1 MSDEEKGLELI
12 IISGRSGSGK
22 SVALRVLEDLG
33 YYCVDNI
40 PVNLLPSLVRS
51 VSDNYNKI
59 AVSIDVR
66 NLPKEQ
72 NEFNDILEYLPGF
85 AKPTLFYLD
94 SDDQTLIK
102 RFSETRRLHPLSLH
116 NLPLDVAIKKERELL
131 DVLITRADFL
141 IDTTGLSVH
150 QLAEDIREKIL
161 GKKDKQ
167 LIITFESFGFK
178 HGIPKQAD
186 YVFDARFLP
195 NPHWEPELKPL
206 TGLDQPVKDY
216 LSSHSIVQKFT
227 WQIQTFVQTWLPHL
241 ERNNRSYLT
250 IAIGCTGG
258 QHRSVYLAQTI
269 GERFA
274 KTHPNVKIRHREQE
288 G

>member
-1 MSDEEKGLELI
+1 MQLI
-12 IISGRSGSGK
+12 IVSGRSGSGK

-33 YYCVDNI
+33 YYAVDNI

-51 VSDNYNKI
+51 VSESYDKI

-66 NLPKEQ
+66 NLPKEKQ
-72 NEFNDILEYLPGF
+72 EFLDIIDYLPEF
-85 AKPTLFYLD
+85 AKPSLLFLD
-94 SDDQTLIK
+94 SDDATLIR
-102 RFSETRRLHPLSLH
+102 RFSETRRLHPLSTDD
-116 NLPLDVAIKKERELL
+116 LPLDLAINQEKKLL
-131 DVLITRADFL
+131 DILITQANFI
-141 IDTTGLSVH
+141 IDTTDLSVH
-150 QLAEDIREKIL
+150 QLAESIREKLL

-178 HGIPKQAD
+178 YGMPKNAD

-216 LSSHSIVQKFT
+216 LASQSIVQKFI
-227 WQIQTFVQTWLPHL
+227 WQIQTFLQTWLPHL

-258 QHRSVYLAQTI
+258 KHRSVYIAQMLNDSFT
-269 GERFA
+269 
-274 KTHPNVKIRHREQE
+274 KSHSNVKVRHREQE
-288 G
+288 NQTD

>member
-1 MSDEEKGLELI
+1 MELI

-51 VSDNYNKI
+51 VSDNYDKT

-72 NEFNDILEYLPGF
+72 EEFNDILEYLPGF
-85 AKPTLFYLD
+85 ANPTLFYLD

-102 RFSETRRLHPLSLH
+102 RFSETRRLHPLSIDS
-116 NLPLDVAIKKERELL
+116 LPLDLAIKQEKILL
-131 DVLITRADFL
+131 DVLITRADFIL
-141 IDTTGLSVH
+141 DTTDLSVH
-150 QLAEDIREKIL
+150 QLAESIREKIL
-161 GKKDKQ
+161 GKKDKK

-178 HGIPKQAD
+178 HGIPKEAD

-216 LSSHSIVQKFT
+216 LASHSIVQKFT

-269 GERFA
+269 GESFA
-274 KTHPNVKIRHREQE
+274 MSHNNVKIRHREQD
-288 G
+288 

>member
-1 MSDEEKGLELI
+1 MELI

-51 VSDNYNKI
+51 VSDNYDKI

-72 NEFNDILEYLPGF
+72 QEFNDILEYLPGF
-85 AKPTLFYLD
+85 ANPTLFYLD

-102 RFSETRRLHPLSLH
+102 RFSETRRLHPLSIDS
-116 NLPLDVAIKKERELL
+116 LPLDLAIKQEKILL
-131 DVLITRADFL
+131 DVLITRADFM
-141 IDTTGLSVH
+141 IDNTDLSVH
-150 QLAEDIREKIL
+150 QLAESIREKIL
-161 GKKDKQ
+161 GKKDKK
-167 LIITFESFGFK
+167 LIITFMSFGFK
-178 HGIPKQAD
+178 HGIPKEAD

-195 NPHWEPELKPL
+195 NPHWEPDLKPL

-216 LSSHSIVQKFT
+216 LASHSIVQKFT

-269 GERFA
+269 GESFA
-274 KTHPNVKIRHREQE
+274 KSHANVKIRHREQDI
-288 G
+288 

>member
-1 MSDEEKGLELI
+1 MELI

-22 SVALRVLEDLG
+22 SVALRVVEDLG

-40 PVNLLPSLVRS
+40 PLNLLPSLVRS
-51 VSDNYNKI
+51 VSDSYNKI
-59 AVSIDVR
+59 AVSVDVR

-72 NEFNDILEYLPGF
+72 QQFNEILEYLPGF
-85 AKPTLFYLD
+85 TKPTVFYLD

-102 RFSETRRLHPLSLH
+102 RFSETRRLHPLSIDS
-116 NLPLDVAIKKERELL
+116 LPLDLAIKKEKQLL
-131 DVLITRADFL
+131 DVLINRADYM
-141 IDTTGLSVH
+141 IDTTDLSVH
-150 QLAEDIREKIL
+150 LLAESIREKIL

-178 HGIPKQAD
+178 HGIPKEAD

-216 LSSHSIVQKFT
+216 LASHSIVQKFT

-269 GERFA
+269 AESFA
-274 KTHPNVKIRHREQE
+274 MSHPNVKIRHREQE
-288 G
+288 

>member
-1 MSDEEKGLELI
+1 MELI

-51 VSDNYNKI
+51 VSDNYDKI

-72 NEFNDILEYLPGF
+72 QEFNDILEYLPGF
-85 AKPTLFYLD
+85 AHPTLFYLD
-94 SDDQTLIK
+94 SDDQALIK
-102 RFSETRRLHPLSLH
+102 RFSETRRLHPLSLN
-116 NLPLDVAIKKERELL
+116 NLPLDVAIKEEKKLL
-131 DVLITRADFL
+131 DVLITRADVL
-141 IDTTGLSVH
+141 LDTTDLSVH
-150 QLAEDIREKIL
+150 ELAETVREQIL

-167 LIITFESFGFK
+167 LIITFLSFGFK

-216 LSSHSIVQKFT
+216 LASDNIVQKFT

-269 GERFA
+269 VESFA
-274 KTHPNVKIRHREQE
+274 KTHDNVQIRHREQDKD
-288 G
+288 

>member
-1 MSDEEKGLELI
+1 MELI

-22 SVALRVLEDLG
+22 SVALRVVEDLG

-51 VSDNYNKI
+51 VSDNYDKI

-66 NLPKEQ
+66 NIPKEQ
-72 NEFNDILEYLPGF
+72 DEFNDILEYLPDF

-102 RFSETRRLHPLSLH
+102 RFSETRRLHPLSIDS
-116 NLPLDVAIKKERELL
+116 LPLDLAIKKEKELL
-131 DVLITRADFL
+131 DVLVTRADFML
-141 IDTTGLSVH
+141 DTTDFSVH
-150 QLAEDIREKIL
+150 QLAESIREKIL

-167 LIITFESFGFK
+167 LIVTFESFGFK
-178 HGIPKQAD
+178 HGIPKEAD

-206 TGLDQPVKDY
+206 TGLDQPVKDF
-216 LSSHSIVQKFT
+216 LANHSIVQKFT

-258 QHRSVYLAQTI
+258 QHRSVYLAQAI
-269 GERFA
+269 GESFA
-274 KTHPNVKIRHREQE
+274 MTHPNVKIRHREQE
-288 G
+288 K

>member
-1 MSDEEKGLELI
+1 MELI

-51 VSDNYNKI
+51 VSDNYDKI

-72 NEFNDILEYLPGF
+72 QEFNDILEYLPGF

-102 RFSETRRLHPLSLH
+102 RFSETRRLHPLSIDS
-116 NLPLDVAIKKERELL
+116 LPLDLAIKQEKVLL
-131 DVLITRADFL
+131 DVLITRADFM
-141 IDTTGLSVH
+141 IDTTDLSVH
-150 QLAEDIREKIL
+150 QLADSIREKIL
-161 GKKDKQ
+161 GKKDKK
-167 LIITFESFGFK
+167 LIITFMSFGFK
-178 HGIPKQAD
+178 HGIPKEAD

-195 NPHWEPELKPL
+195 NPHWEPDLKPL

-216 LSSHSIVQKFT
+216 LASHSIVQKFT

-269 GERFA
+269 GESFSKSHA
-274 KTHPNVKIRHREQE
+274 NVKIRHREQDTQ
-288 G
+288 

>member
-1 MSDEEKGLELI
+1 MELI

-51 VSDNYNKI
+51 VSDNYDKI

-72 NEFNDILEYLPGF
+72 QEFNDILEYLPGF

-102 RFSETRRLHPLSLH
+102 RFSETHRLHPLSIDS
-116 NLPLDVAIKKERELL
+116 LPLDLAIKQEKVLL
-131 DVLITRADFL
+131 DVLITRADFM
-141 IDTTGLSVH
+141 IDTTDLSVH
-150 QLAEDIREKIL
+150 QLAESIREKIL
-161 GKKDKQ
+161 GKKDKK
-167 LIITFESFGFK
+167 LIITFMSFGFK
-178 HGIPKQAD
+178 HGIPKEAD

-195 NPHWEPELKPL
+195 NPHWEPDLKPL

-216 LSSHSIVQKFT
+216 LASHSIVQKFT

-269 GERFA
+269 GESFSKSHA
-274 KTHPNVKIRHREQE
+274 NVKIRHREQDTQ
-288 G
+288 

>member
-1 MSDEEKGLELI
+1 MELI

-33 YYCVDNI
+33 FYCVDNI
-40 PVNLLPSLVRS
+40 PLNLLPSLVRIS
-51 VSDNYNKI
+51 AESYDKI

-72 NEFNDILEYLPGF
+72 QEFNEILEYLPQF

-94 SDDQTLIK
+94 SDDQTLI
-102 RFSETRRLHPLSLH
+102 RRYSETRRLHPLSIDS
-116 NLPLDVAIKKERELL
+116 LPLDLAIAKEKLLL
-131 DVLITRADFL
+131 DVIINRADVI
-141 IDTTGLSVH
+141 IDTTGMSVH
-150 QLAEDIREKIL
+150 QLAETMREKIL
-161 GKKDKQ
+161 GKKDKT
-167 LIITFESFGFK
+167 LIITFMSFGFK
-178 HGIPKQAD
+178 HGIPKEAD

-216 LSSHSIVQKFT
+216 LASHSIVQKFT
-227 WQIQTFVQTWLPHL
+227 WQIQTFVQTWLPHI

-269 GERFA
+269 GESFQ
-274 KTHPNVKIRHREQE
+274 TCHENVKIRHREQNTNAS
-288 G
+288 

>member
-1 MSDEEKGLELI
+1 MELI

-51 VSDNYNKI
+51 VSENYDKI

-66 NLPKEQ
+66 NLPKQQE
-72 NEFNDILEYLPGF
+72 EFNDILEYLPGF
-85 AKPTLFYLD
+85 ANPTLFYLD

-102 RFSETRRLHPLSLH
+102 RFSETRRLHPLSIN
-116 NLPLDVAIKKERELL
+116 NLPLDLAIKEEKQLL
-131 DVLITRADFL
+131 DVLNTSADMV
-141 IDTTGLSVH
+141 IDTTDLSVH
-150 QLAEDIREKIL
+150 QLAEAIRERIL

-167 LIITFESFGFK
+167 LIITFLSFGFK
-178 HGIPKQAD
+178 HGMPKDAD

-195 NPHWEPELKPL
+195 NPHWEPDLKPL
-206 TGLDQPVKDY
+206 TGLDQPVQDY
-216 LSSHSIVQKFT
+216 LAGHSIVQKFT

-250 IAIGCTGG
+250 IAVGCTGG

-269 GERFA
+269 GESFQR
-274 KTHPNVKIRHREQE
+274 THPNVQIRHREQNI
-288 G
+288 

>member
-1 MSDEEKGLELI
+1 MELI

-51 VSDNYNKI
+51 VSDNYDKI

-72 NEFNDILEYLPGF
+72 QEFNDILEYLPGF

-102 RFSETRRLHPLSLH
+102 RFSETRRLHPLSIDS
-116 NLPLDVAIKKERELL
+116 LPLDLAIKQEKVLL
-131 DVLITRADFL
+131 DVLITRADFM
-141 IDTTGLSVH
+141 IDTTDLSVH
-150 QLAEDIREKIL
+150 QLAESIREKIL
-161 GKKDKQ
+161 GKKDKK
-167 LIITFESFGFK
+167 LIITFMSFGFK
-178 HGIPKQAD
+178 HGIPKEAD

-195 NPHWEPELKPL
+195 NPHWEPDLKPL

-216 LSSHSIVQKFT
+216 LASHSIVQKFT

-269 GERFA
+269 GESFSKSHA
-274 KTHPNVKIRHREQE
+274 NVKIRHREQDTQ
-288 G
+288 

>member
-1 MSDEEKGLELI
+1 MQLI

-33 YYCVDNI
+33 YYAVDNI

-51 VSDNYNKI
+51 VSDSYDKI

-66 NLPKEQ
+66 NLPKDQ
-72 NEFNDILEYLPGF
+72 QEFNEILEYLPEF
-85 AKPTLFYLD
+85 AKPSLFYLD
-94 SDDQTLIK
+94 SDDHTLIR
-102 RFSETRRLHPLSLH
+102 RFSETRRLHPLSM
-116 NLPLDVAIKKERELL
+116 NAQPLDSAIKQEKALL
-131 DVLITRADFL
+131 DVVVSRADVI
-141 IDTTGLSVH
+141 IDTTDLSVH
-150 QLAEDIREKIL
+150 QLAESLRERVL
-161 GKKDKQ
+161 GKKDNQ

-178 HGIPKQAD
+178 HGIPKNAD

-216 LSSHSIVQKFT
+216 LASHSIVQKFT
-227 WQIQTFVQTWLPHL
+227 WQIQTFLQTWLPHL

-258 QHRSVYLAQTI
+258 QHRSVYLAQTLC
-269 GERFA
+269 ESFSRSH
-274 KTHPNVKIRHREQE
+274 KNVKVHHREQE
-288 G
+288 K

>member
-1 MSDEEKGLELI
+1 MELI

-51 VSDNYNKI
+51 VSDNYDKI

-72 NEFNDILEYLPGF
+72 QEFNDILEYLPGF
-85 AKPTLFYLD
+85 ANPTLFYLD

-102 RFSETRRLHPLSLH
+102 RFSETRRLHPLSIDS
-116 NLPLDVAIKKERELL
+116 LPLDLAIKQEKTLL
-131 DVLITRADFL
+131 DVLITRADFM
-141 IDTTGLSVH
+141 IDTTDLSVH
-150 QLAEDIREKIL
+150 QLAESIREKIL
-161 GKKDKQ
+161 GKKDKK
-167 LIITFESFGFK
+167 LIITFMSFGFK
-178 HGIPKQAD
+178 HGIPKEAD

-195 NPHWEPELKPL
+195 NPHWEPDLKPL

-216 LSSHSIVQKFT
+216 LASHSIVQKFT

-269 GERFA
+269 GESLA
-274 KTHPNVKIRHREQE
+274 KSHANVKIRHREQDI
-288 G
+288 

>member
-1 MSDEEKGLELI
+1 MELI

-22 SVALRVLEDLG
+22 SVALRVVEDLG

-51 VSDNYNKI
+51 VSDNYDKI

-66 NLPKEQ
+66 NIPKEQ
-72 NEFNDILEYLPGF
+72 DEFNDILEYLPDF

-102 RFSETRRLHPLSLH
+102 RFSETRRLHPLSIDS
-116 NLPLDVAIKKERELL
+116 LPLDLAIKKEKELL
-131 DVLITRADFL
+131 DVLVTRADFML
-141 IDTTGLSVH
+141 DTTDLSVH
-150 QLAEDIREKIL
+150 QLAESIREKIL

-167 LIITFESFGFK
+167 LIVTFESFGFK
-178 HGIPKQAD
+178 HGIPKEAD

-206 TGLDQPVKDY
+206 TGLDQPVKDF
-216 LSSHSIVQKFT
+216 LANHSIVQKFT

-258 QHRSVYLAQTI
+258 QHRSVYLAQAI
-269 GERFA
+269 GESFA
-274 KTHPNVKIRHREQE
+274 MTHPNVKIRHREQE
-288 G
+288 K

>member
-1 MSDEEKGLELI
+1 MELI

-22 SVALRVLEDLG
+22 SVALRVVEDLG

-51 VSDNYNKI
+51 VSDNYDKI

-66 NLPKEQ
+66 NIPKEQ
-72 NEFNDILEYLPGF
+72 DEFNDILEYLPDF

-102 RFSETRRLHPLSLH
+102 RFSETRRLHPLSIDS
-116 NLPLDVAIKKERELL
+116 LPLDLAIKKEKELL
-131 DVLITRADFL
+131 DVLVTRADFML
-141 IDTTGLSVH
+141 DTTDLCVH
-150 QLAEDIREKIL
+150 QLAESIREKIL

-167 LIITFESFGFK
+167 LIVTFESFGFK
-178 HGIPKQAD
+178 HGIPKEAD

-206 TGLDQPVKDY
+206 TGLDQPVKDF
-216 LSSHSIVQKFT
+216 LANHSIVQKFT

-258 QHRSVYLAQTI
+258 QHRSVYLAQAI
-269 GERFA
+269 GESFA
-274 KTHPNVKIRHREQE
+274 MTHPNVKIRHREQE
-288 G
+288 K

>member
-1 MSDEEKGLELI
+1 MELI

-51 VSDNYNKI
+51 VSDNYDKI

-72 NEFNDILEYLPGF
+72 QEFNDILEYLPGF
-85 AKPTLFYLD
+85 ANPTLFYLD

-102 RFSETRRLHPLSLH
+102 RFSETRRLHPLSIDS
-116 NLPLDVAIKKERELL
+116 LPLDLAIKQEKILL
-131 DVLITRADFL
+131 DVLITRADFM
-141 IDTTGLSVH
+141 IDTTDLSVH
-150 QLAEDIREKIL
+150 QLAESIREKIL
-161 GKKDKQ
+161 GKKDKK
-167 LIITFESFGFK
+167 LIITFMSFGFK
-178 HGIPKQAD
+178 HGIPKEAD

-195 NPHWEPELKPL
+195 NPHWEPDLKPL

-216 LSSHSIVQKFT
+216 LASHSIVQKFT

-269 GERFA
+269 GESFS
-274 KTHPNVKIRHREQE
+274 KTHANVKIRHREQDI
-288 G
+288 

>member
-1 MSDEEKGLELI
+1 MELI

-51 VSDNYNKI
+51 VSENYDKI

-66 NLPKEQ
+66 NLPKQQE
-72 NEFNDILEYLPGF
+72 EFNDILEYLPGF
-85 AKPTLFYLD
+85 ANPALFYLD

-102 RFSETRRLHPLSLH
+102 RFSETRRLHPLSIN
-116 NLPLDVAIKKERELL
+116 NLPLDLAIKEEKQLL
-131 DVLITRADFL
+131 DVLNTSADMV
-141 IDTTGLSVH
+141 IDTTDLSVH
-150 QLAEDIREKIL
+150 QLAEAIRERIL

-167 LIITFESFGFK
+167 LIITFLSFGFK
-178 HGIPKQAD
+178 HGMPKDAD

-195 NPHWEPELKPL
+195 NPHWEPDLKPL
-206 TGLDQPVKDY
+206 TGLDQPVQEY
-216 LSSHSIVQKFT
+216 LAGHSIVQKFT

-269 GERFA
+269 GESFQRS
-274 KTHPNVKIRHREQE
+274 HPNVQIRHREQSS
-288 G
+288 

>member
-1 MSDEEKGLELI
+1 MELI

-22 SVALRVLEDLG
+22 SVALRVVEDLG

-51 VSDNYNKI
+51 VSDNYDKI

-66 NLPKEQ
+66 NIPKEQ
-72 NEFNDILEYLPGF
+72 DEFNDILEYLPDF

-102 RFSETRRLHPLSLH
+102 RFSETRRLHPLSIDS
-116 NLPLDVAIKKERELL
+116 LPLDLAIKKEKELL
-131 DVLITRADFL
+131 DVLVTRADFML
-141 IDTTGLSVH
+141 DTTDLSVH
-150 QLAEDIREKIL
+150 QLAESIREKIL

-167 LIITFESFGFK
+167 LIVTFESFGFK
-178 HGIPKQAD
+178 HGIPKEAD

-206 TGLDQPVKDY
+206 TGLDQPVKDF
-216 LSSHSIVQKFT
+216 LANHSIVQKFT
-227 WQIQTFVQTWLPHL
+227 WQIQTLVQTWLPHL

-258 QHRSVYLAQTI
+258 QHRSVYLAQAI
-269 GERFA
+269 GESFA
-274 KTHPNVKIRHREQE
+274 MTHPNVKIRHREQE
-288 G
+288 K

>member
-1 MSDEEKGLELI
+1 MELI

-51 VSDNYNKI
+51 VSDNYDKI

-72 NEFNDILEYLPGF
+72 QEFNDILEYLPGF
-85 AKPTLFYLD
+85 ANPTLFYLD

-102 RFSETRRLHPLSLH
+102 RFSETRRLHPLSIDS
-116 NLPLDVAIKKERELL
+116 LPLDLAIKQEKALL
-131 DVLITRADFL
+131 DVLITRADFM
-141 IDTTGLSVH
+141 IDTTDLSVH
-150 QLAEDIREKIL
+150 QLAESIREKIL
-161 GKKDKQ
+161 GKKDKK
-167 LIITFESFGFK
+167 LIITFMSFGFK
-178 HGIPKQAD
+178 HGIPKEAD

-195 NPHWEPELKPL
+195 NPHWEPDLKPL

-216 LSSHSIVQKFT
+216 LASHSIVQKFT

-269 GERFA
+269 GESFA
-274 KTHPNVKIRHREQE
+274 ESHDNVKIRHREQDI
-288 G
+288 